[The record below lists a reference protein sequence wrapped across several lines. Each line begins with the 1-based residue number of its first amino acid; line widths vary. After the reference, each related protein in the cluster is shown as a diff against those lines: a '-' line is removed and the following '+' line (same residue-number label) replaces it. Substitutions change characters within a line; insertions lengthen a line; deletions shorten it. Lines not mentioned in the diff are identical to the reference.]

1 MSNELGLSLMLG
13 PPLIIVA
20 LIVTFR
26 VLGPGRSRPSST
38 TAAAP
43 EHLGEARVDVA
54 RSIAVGMLDGGAVPN
69 DSTLAEVMAL
79 KDGRKPTHA
88 VKLLRQRTGLGLGD
102 AKRLVDRL
110 P

>member
-26 VLGPGRSRPSST
+26 VLGPGRPTST
-38 TAAAP
+38 TPVSVPADMSR
-43 EHLGEARVDVA
+43 ARLDVA
-54 RSIAVGMLDGGAVPN
+54 QSVASGMLAGQVVEDE
-69 DSTLAEVMAL
+69 TLAEVMAL
-79 KDGRKPTHA
+79 KDQRRPTHA
-88 VKLLRQRTGLGLGD
+88 VKLLRQRTGLELGD

>member
-26 VLGPGRSRPSST
+26 VLGPGRTSPAASS
-38 TAAAP
+38 AAP
-43 EHLGEARVDVA
+43 VEVSPARLEVA
-54 RSIAVGMLDGGAVPN
+54 GSVATGLLPGKAVPD

-79 KDGRKPTHA
+79 KDQRKPAHA

-102 AKRLVDRL
+102 ARRLVARL